1 MHIVYMGA
9 EVPGWYKLLSSQG
22 VENFGVSYNGLRKR
36 LPKTKEYRLSEH
48 LPEGRIFL
56 DSGGFTAN
64 KEPDSH
70 TLSEWREYNE
80 EYITFVE
87 KNIDAID
94 TICEFDCLAL
104 GPNFMR
110 EMREEFWDSI
120 PRDKFLPI
128 WHEAFGIKSLEA
140 LAEKYPRVGVTD
152 ATLKGSLN
160 LTPRL
165 NQLVQKY
172 DTKLHGIAMTKPDE
186 LRNIKFDSVSSTSWL
201 SPSKYGDTIVWDT
214 NKLVRYPVAYKEQSR
229 LRHSALFTRA
239 GFDAE
244 KIRQDDSTEVLK
256 FTIWSWTQLEN
267 SLNKRG
273 NLTLLSDKRDEVEEP
288 PKADIDGDT
297 PINSALEVLNKGGSV
312 NRGPERREDSDYRLL
327 PVLQFKDM
335 EITKDD
341 GTTAIEQV
349 AMVNSRS
356 MRVCDSCALSD
367 VCPEFR
373 PGFECAYK
381 FPIELRTPADYK
393 QAMDGLLEAQMGRA
407 MFGKM
412 SEDMRGGYPD
422 PNVSQEFDRFFKMA
436 KLAKEIQDSGN
447 YVKITAEGRG
457 AGVFSKFFG
466 NELEQKV
473 NPQPLESKNKSET
486 DLFLGGII
494 DAEVIEGEKS

>member
-1 MHIVYMGA
+1 MYIVYMGA
-9 EVPGWYKLLSSQG
+9 EVPGWYKLLTSQG
-22 VENFGVSYNGLRKR
+22 VENLGVSYNGLRKR
-36 LPKTKEYRLSEH
+36 LPKTKEYVLSEH
-48 LPEGRIFL
+48 LPEGRVFL

-64 KEPDSH
+64 KDPGSH
-70 TLSEWREYNE
+70 TLSEWRDYNE

-87 KNIDAID
+87 KNIDALF
-94 TICEFDCLAL
+94 TVSEFDCLAL
-104 GPNFMR
+104 GPGFMR
-110 EMREEFWDSI
+110 EMREDFWDNI
-120 PRDKFLPI
+120 PREKFLPV
-128 WHEAFGIKSLEA
+128 WHESFGIKALEA

-152 ATLKGSLN
+152 ASLKGSLN

-172 DTKLHGIAMTKPDE
+172 NTRLHGIAMTKPDE
-186 LRNIKFDSVSSTSWL
+186 LRDIKFESVSSTSWL

-239 GFDAE
+239 GFDAD
-244 KIRQDDSTEVLK
+244 KIKADDSTEVLK
-256 FTIWSWTQLEN
+256 FTIWSWKQLEFN
-267 SLNKRG
+267 LNRG
-273 NLTLLSDKRDEVEEP
+273 SNLALLLGKRDEVEEQS
-288 PKADIDGDT
+288 KADIDGVT
-297 PINSALEVLNKGGSV
+297 PVNSGLEVLNKGGSV
-312 NRGPERREDSDYRLL
+312 NRAPARREDSDYRLL

-335 EITKDD
+335 EITQDD
-341 GTTAIEQV
+341 GTSKIEQV
-349 AMVNSRS
+349 AVVNSRS
-356 MRVCDSCALSD
+356 MRVCDSCALAD
-367 VCPEFR
+367 ICPEFQ

-381 FPIELRTPADYK
+381 FPIELRTPSDYK

-466 NELEQKV
+466 NDLEQKV
-473 NPQPLESKNKSET
+473 NPPVLESKNKSES

-494 DAEVIEGEKS
+494 EAEILDGENS